1 MQTPTLKKVWSIYPG
16 GFLTGLV
23 LVLFPASGSILT
35 NTAQHG
41 FTTGQFGSI
50 FTPQIILAIGSS
62 LFASK
67 LAGKIGMKK
76 VMLLGLLGLV
86 FSSGLLALSQ
96 IFTSNLAVS
105 YPMILTATGFLGMG
119 FGFTLTALNP
129 FAYQLFPGKESSALS
144 ALHFFLG
151 LGTATSPLL
160 ISFFDSKGYWWMG
173 AVVSML
179 LVLILLIYSF
189 TLPLKLADKNK
200 PETTSI
206 KFTIPKRLWF
216 YIVGVF
222 FYGACEATFGSWG
235 QVFLEKEGGLSIS
248 KASLG
253 LSLFWAFV
261 ALGRIAFT
269 VLALRFKTNWLYLSA
284 PWLVAVLFYFTPM
297 AGSEFIYLA
306 AMSLGG
312 LFTSFLFPKSVSNS
326 TDEFPAQSA
335 LVSGFMVAALQLG
348 TGFSANFIGYLNQT
362 YSLGILFRFSW
373 MYAVIFGVILLYL
386 VRTQNSKGIIKN
398 IPKN

>member
-1 MQTPTLKKVWSIYPG
+1 MQTTTLKKVLAIYPG

-35 NTAQHG
+35 SPSHHG

-50 FTPQIILAIGSS
+50 FTPQIALAIVSS
-62 LFASK
+62 LLASK

-76 VMLLGLLGLV
+76 VMLLGLLALI
-86 FSSGLLALSQ
+86 FSSGLLALSHV
-96 IFTSNLAVS
+96 FSANTSIS
-105 YPMILTATGFLGMG
+105 YPIILAATGFLGIG

-129 FAYQLFPGKESSALS
+129 FAYQLFPGKEASALT

-151 LGTATSPLL
+151 MGTATSPLL
-160 ISFFDSKGYWWMG
+160 ISFFDSKGHWWMG
-173 AVVSML
+173 ALISML
-179 LVLILLIYSF
+179 LVLLLLIYSF
-189 TLPLKLADKNK
+189 TLSLKLADENK
-200 PETTSI
+200 PETASI
-206 KFTIPKRLWF
+206 KFNIPKRLWL

-235 QVFLEKEGGLSIS
+235 QVFLEKEGGLSIA

-253 LSLFWAFV
+253 LSLFWGFV
-261 ALGRIAFT
+261 AVGRIAFT
-269 VLALRFKTNWLYLSA
+269 LLALKFNTNWLYLVA
-284 PWLVAVLFYFTPM
+284 PWLVAVLFYFTPL
-297 AGSEFIYLA
+297 AQSEFTYLT

-326 TDEFPAQSA
+326 TDEFPSQSA

-348 TGFSANFIGYLNQT
+348 TGFSANFIGYLNET
-362 YSLGILFRFSW
+362 YSLGTLFRFSW
-373 MYAVIFGVILLYL
+373 VYAVIFGLILLYL
-386 VRTQNSKGIIKN
+386 VRTQNSKGAIKN

>member
-1 MQTPTLKKVWSIYPG
+1 MQTSTLKKVWAIYPG
-16 GFLTGLV
+16 GYLTGLV

-35 NTAQHG
+35 GTTHHG

-50 FTPQIILAIGSS
+50 FTPQIILAIASS
-62 LFASK
+62 LLASK

-86 FSSGLLALSQ
+86 ISSGLLALSH

-105 YPMILTATGFLGMG
+105 YPMILAATGFLGIG

-129 FAYQLFPGKESSALS
+129 FAYQLFPGKEASALT

-151 LGTATSPLL
+151 MGTATSPLL

-173 AVVSML
+173 PLVSML

-189 TLPLKLADKNK
+189 TLPLKLADENK
-200 PETTSI
+200 PVTASI
-206 KFTIPKRLWF
+206 KFTMPKRLWL

-235 QVFLEKEGGLSIS
+235 QIFLEKEGGLSIG

-253 LSLFWAFV
+253 LSLFWGFV

-269 VLALRFKTNWLYLSA
+269 LLALRFKTNWLYLTA

-297 AGSEFIYLA
+297 AQSEFTYLA

-326 TDEFPAQSA
+326 TDEFPGQSA

-362 YSLGILFRFSW
+362 YSLGTLFRFSAL
-373 MYAVIFGVILLYL
+373 YALLFGGIIILLTTKGKSL
-386 VRTQNSKGIIKN
+386 PSKSKN
-398 IPKN
+398 